1 MKALLISF
9 NKINLQMA
17 TSYLSFLHEKRNVI
31 YYFICDLVIFDM
43 TKQINYL
50 KRLIFF
56 NTILKIRYKRILS
69 KIDDPL
75 LHIKLNIVSDF

>member
-9 NKINLQMA
+9 NKINLQIA

-43 TKQINYL
+43 TK
-50 KRLIFF
+50 
-56 NTILKIRYKRILS
+56 KRILS